1 MMGIYGE
8 GWQYG
13 MGFGFHWIF
22 FLAFWGLLIWGAI
35 SLARVAGRP
44 SAAAA
49 QPPAALALDL
59 LAERYARGELT
70 REEFTR
76 MKKELGDIA
85 PRKSK

>member
-1 MMGIYGE
+1 MMGNYGE
-8 GWQYG
+8 WSQYG

-35 SLARVAGRP
+35 SLARVAGRT
-44 SAAAA
+44 STSAA
-49 QPPAALALDL
+49 QPLAAVAVNIPALNI

-76 MKKELGDIA
+76 MKKDLG
-85 PRKSK
+85 